1 MVAQKAPWH
10 GGGALM
16 YISYIKT
23 DCNENKIRKII
34 SWALF
39 IVPTYVDFPRFASN
53 RQVVGIQSRPVQEA
67 RAEIA
72 GDACV
77 STISS
82 SAP

>member
-39 IVPTYVDFPRFASN
+39 IVPTYVDFP
-53 RQVVGIQSRPVQEA
+53 
-67 RAEIA
+67 
-72 GDACV
+72 V
-77 STISS
+77 SLRIGRL
-82 SAP
+82 